1 MRTMRA
7 VRRGLAMGALAIAAA
22 CGGGE
27 PAEEAAPDAAAEQ
40 QPQLIA
46 PRPQSR
52 LAISPREGPPGTEV
66 TLTMSGLMVSQQDME
81 IGLGDL
87 AGHEIIGHAD
97 SDAEGNVST
106 VIAIPAATPPGV
118 RYFFIS
124 DVGGSPISVSD
135 SFVVTAAP

>member
-7 VRRGLAMGALAIAAA
+7 VRRTLALGALAIAAA

-27 PAEEAAPDAAAEQ
+27 PAEEAAPEAAAEQ
-40 QPQLIA
+40 PQLI
-46 PRPQSR
+46 PPMPQSR

-66 TLTMSGLMVSQQDME
+66 TLTMSGLMASQQDME

-106 VIAIPAATPPGV
+106 VIAIPAATPPGT